1 MKRLFVQK
9 SLSPYSFF
17 CCVVFYVVYVKC
29 KQSPPPIFNHLSQCA
44 RGDFSILSE
53 QDPKRVLPFAKI
65 LLILYCRRY
74 YTLGT
79 TYLMK
84 VFSLLS
90 LIRNLTVSNKD
101 EDTTTLISCIAMWLC
116 TLCAHTPYYPSVG
129 SCNRLFVLGFVR
141 TSYQING
148 SQLHTF
154 CFFNTLARSIGSKK
168 YVL

>member
-1 MKRLFVQK
+1 MI
-9 SLSPYSFF
+9 SPLVSQREANF
-17 CCVVFYVVYVKC
+17 C
-29 KQSPPPIFNHLSQCA
+29 I
-44 RGDFSILSE
+44 ISE
-53 QDPKRVLPFAKI
+53 QDPKRVLSFAEF
-65 LLILYCRRY
+65 LLHLWCRECY
-74 YTLGT
+74 ALGI

-116 TLCAHTPYYPSVG
+116 TLCAYTPYYSSVG

-154 CFFNTLARSIGSKK
+154 FVTNPHTGSWWAKNILLDENYYLSMGRLRNRKDFFDSCRMESA
-168 YVL
+168 